1 MQVFVDELTC
11 IGCHN
16 CTNVC
21 PKTYAME
28 PDFGRARVMQQKIDT
43 DELLQESIDCCP
55 VDCIHWV
62 CLDAILLPG
71 MLHVLLHQFVCS
83 YC

>member
-1 MQVFVDELTC
+1 MTQVFVDELTC

-21 PKTYAME
+21 PNTYAME
-28 PDFGRARVMQQKIDT
+28 PDFGRARVMQQKIDS
-43 DELLQESIDCCP
+43 DEMLQESIDCCP

-62 CLDAILLPG
+62 RKQMCLSVQVYGDIG
-71 MLHVLLHQFVCS
+71 TF
-83 YC
+83 

>member
-21 PKTYAME
+21 PNTYAME
-28 PDFGRARVMQQKIDT
+28 PDFGRARVMQQKIDS
-43 DELLQESIDCCP
+43 DEMLQESIDCCP

-62 CLDAILLPG
+62 RKQMCL
-71 MLHVLLHQFVCS
+71 
-83 YC
+83 

>member
-1 MQVFVDELTC
+1 MDELTC

-28 PDFGRARVMQQKIDT
+28 PEFGRARVMQQNIDS
-43 DELLQESIDCCP
+43 DEMLQESIDCCP

-62 CLDAILLPG
+62 RLQSWRGHCAVCAAAIYYKL
-71 MLHVLLHQFVCS
+71 
-83 YC
+83 